1 MKRNLLGFAAV
12 VLAIAV
18 SSFTTKLNT
27 TYYMVYN
34 SGAQTSMSSYAAPTP
49 DAQDEVLGSDIL
61 AWISIESADS
71 QIVNAEF
78 LAAFTALDES
88 STQANN
94 LNDESEKDRTF
105 TYSGSSNLHAVLEK
119 KAAQ

>member
-18 SSFTTKLNT
+18 SSFTAKLNT

-34 SGAQTSMSSYAAPTP
+34 SGSQNVMSNYDAPTAEEQ
-49 DAQDEVLGSDIL
+49 DAVIGSDRL

-71 QIVNAEF
+71 QIDNAEF
-78 LAAFTALDES
+78 LAAFSALDANSTS
-88 STQANN
+88 S
-94 LNDESEKDRTF
+94 LDDESEKNITF
-105 TYSGSSNLHAVLEK
+105 TYSGNSTLHTQLEK

>member
-1 MKRNLLGFAAV
+1 MKRNLLGVAAV

-34 SGAQTSMSSYAAPTP
+34 SGSQNVMSNYAAPTP
-49 DAQDEVLGSDIL
+49 DAQDAVLGTDIL
-61 AWISIESADS
+61 AWISIESVDS
-71 QIVNAEF
+71 QIDNAEF

-88 STQANN
+88 SIQPNN

-105 TYSGSSNLHAVLEK
+105 TYSGTSSLHTVLEK
-119 KAAQ
+119 KAQ